1 MSMEF
6 FATCPAGFEDALAD
20 ELRALGLNQVRKLK
34 GRVSFAGEAVDGER
48 ACLWSRL
55 ASRVLVVL
63 DRFECRDADDLYA
76 GTKDMCWEQILAPG
90 ATIAVTAH
98 GTNSNLRNTRFSS
111 LRVKDAIC
119 DRMTEATGA
128 RPSVDTE
135 HPGAR
140 IALSLRGERATLQLD
155 LSGEPLFKRLPH
167 EATEKGAPYPVMRPD
182 YAALALAQCGWG
194 KLCAVGESAGADAVA
209 GAEPGTAAESG
220 MAAGSDIAFAK
231 VRADAEDATA
241 AGPAAAI
248 EPDTAAA
255 AVEPGATAAG
265 PLVLVDP
272 HCSGG
277 GIVLEAAQQLLD
289 RAPGLLRARWGFEGW
304 AAHDEAAWAALID
317 EADARAEAARGRAGT
332 IVAADLDSAALPFA
346 QRVLAAADVAER
358 VAFMP
363 ANAQKIVAKLG
374 LARAAAPARGAVVC
388 DLSAVALTDLGRE
401 LRFIDGILCTERTE
415 HLPLVAIARDATL
428 AQVRGVKPSR
438 SLAIKPG
445 NEDALLLTFREAG
458 MPVAAEGEDTAP
470 RPTVEVAD
478 GVRVPV
484 LVPESDQ
491 FAARLRK
498 VAKQRRKWA
507 RRAGVTC
514 YRVYDADLPD
524 YAAAIDLYEGAPE
537 TPGRWLVI
545 AEYAA
550 PKTVDEDLARARM
563 LDMLTIAPLVLD
575 VAPDHVAARAR
586 TRSRG
591 GSQYADGGKRTSV
604 KRDMLNDSD
613 LPNIQEGG
621 LTFTVN
627 FDDYLDCGIF
637 LDHRITRD
645 LVREHARGARW
656 FLNLFAYTGT
666 ATCYAADA
674 GVEETV
680 TVDLSNTYLDWAER
694 NMRQNGFTGS
704 AHHYVRDDVL
714 AWVREQRNTNNRW
727 DLIFCDPP
735 TFSNSSKM
743 GRRTWDVQRDHVDLL
758 VGISRLLTREGE
770 AIFSCNLRTFKPDTE
785 ALARAGVVLTDI
797 TEQTIPE
804 DFSRN
809 KRIHHCYIL
818 KRYSIEEAMERAG
831 MDAEAIAERQREL
844 REGGNERRGGAGRN
858 GGAGRSNGVG
868 RNGNR
873 GTHGDHAPKHGRSR
887 R

>member
-34 GRVSFAGEAVDGER
+34 GRVSFAGEVADGER

-76 GTKDMCWEQILAPG
+76 GTKDMCWEQILAHG

-98 GTNSNLRNTRFSS
+98 GTNNNLRNTRFSS

-182 YAALALAQCGWG
+182 YAALTLAQCGWG
-194 KLCAVGESAGADAVA
+194 ELCAAGESAPAGA
-209 GAEPGTAAESG
+209 GAEDVTAAASAAAAES
-220 MAAGSDIAFAK
+220 
-231 VRADAEDATA
+231 DATSA
-241 AGPAAAI
+241 V
-248 EPDTAAA
+248 ELAAA
-255 AVEPGATAAG
+255 AAAAEPGAPTAERG

-272 HCSGG
+272 RCAGG

-289 RAPGLLRARWGFEGW
+289 RAPGLLRSRWGFEGW

-317 EADARAEAARGRAGT
+317 EADARAESAQGRAGT
-332 IVAADLDSAALPFA
+332 IVAADLDAGALPFA
-346 QRVLAAADVAER
+346 QRVLAAAGVAER

-374 LARAAAPARGAVVC
+374 LARASALARGAVVC

-415 HLPLVAIARDATL
+415 HLPLVAVARDATL
-428 AQVRGVKPSR
+428 AQVRGARPSR

-458 MPVAAEGEDTAP
+458 MPIAAEGEDAAP

-591 GSQYADGGKRTSV
+591 GSQYADGGKRTSA

-770 AIFSCNLRTFKPDTE
+770 AIFSCNLRTFKPDTQ

-804 DFSRN
+804 DFTRN
-809 KRIHHCYIL
+809 KRIHRCYIL

-844 REGGNERRGGAGRN
+844 REGSSDRRGGAGRS
-858 GGAGRSNGVG
+858 GGAGRGNGAA
-868 RNGNR
+868 RNERR
-873 GTHGDHAPKHGRSR
+873 GGQGDHAPKRGRSR